1 MLSKNAMIQLNMKA
15 EDKQV
20 IAEGRYTHPHP
31 RVMQKYDA
39 LHLKNHGL
47 PNTLLC
53 HISGICNNTL
63 LSFFRQYNEG
73 GLARLNEVNFHRPA
87 SDLATFSGTIEKY
100 FEENP
105 PQSISEAAAK
115 IAALTGIKRG
125 ETQVRKFLK
134 DKCFRFRRVG
144 TAPAKALTEEKKR
157 AEKLFGAR
165 VRATFGRS
173 KNRQT
178 SCLFC

>member
-1 MLSKNAMIQLNMKA
+1 MIHINIKP
-15 EDKQV
+15 EDV
-20 IAEGRYTHPHP
+20 PLIAEGRYTQPHP

-39 LHLKNHGL
+39 LHLKSHNL
-47 PNTLLC
+47 PNVQICNIL
-53 HISGICNNTL
+53 GICNNTL

-73 GLARLNEVNFHRPA
+73 GLRRLKEINFNHPE
-87 SDLATFSGTIEKY
+87 SDLKSYSSNIEKY
-100 FEENP
+100 LEENP
-105 PQSISEAAAK
+105 SQSISEAAAK

-134 DKCFRFRRVG
+134 DMGFRFRRVG
-144 TAPAKALTEEKKR
+144 TVPAKALTEEKKR
-157 AEKLFGAR
+157 AERIFGAK

-173 KNRQT
+173 QSRQT